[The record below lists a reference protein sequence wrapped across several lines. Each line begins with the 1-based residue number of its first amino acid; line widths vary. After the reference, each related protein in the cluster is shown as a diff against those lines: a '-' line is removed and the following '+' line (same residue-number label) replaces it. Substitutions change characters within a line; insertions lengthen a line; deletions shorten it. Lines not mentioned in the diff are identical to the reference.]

1 MAVVMEMLQ
10 DVAAQPALWTGEC
23 FCGAVKIEVDGQ
35 PEAMGYCHCRSCR
48 SWSAG
53 PVNAF
58 TLWQPDRVRV
68 VAGAEHLRHYAKTA
82 KSERCYC
89 GKCGGHL
96 LTFHPG
102 FNLTDVFAATLPD
115 LPFVPGVHVNYS
127 ETVLR
132 MPDGLPKLH
141 DFPAELGGTGVAIPE

>member
-1 MAVVMEMLQ
+1 MTNKN
-10 DVAAQPALWTGEC
+10 TGAC
-23 FCGAVKIEVDGQ
+23 FCGAVELEVTGA
-35 PEAMGYCHCRSCR
+35 PEAMGYCHCASCR

-58 TLWQPDRVRV
+58 TLWKPDRVRV
-68 VAGAEHLRHYAKTA
+68 VAGGEFLRHYAKTPR
-82 KSERCYC
+82 SERCYC

-96 LTFHPG
+96 MTVHPG
-102 FNLTDVFAATLPD
+102 FGLTDVFAATLPT

-132 MPDGLPKLH
+132 IK
-141 DFPAELGGTGVAIPE
+141 